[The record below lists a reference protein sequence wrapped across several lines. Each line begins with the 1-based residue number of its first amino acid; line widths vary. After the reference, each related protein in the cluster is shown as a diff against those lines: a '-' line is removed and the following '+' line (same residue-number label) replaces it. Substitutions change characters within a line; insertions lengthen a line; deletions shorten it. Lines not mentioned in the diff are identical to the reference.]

1 MIELLISAWDWFNA
15 PIVEG
20 VQQSIIPLVAL
31 GAGALMGAYQGH
43 EKKQAAQA
51 QDRFNGEM
59 MSIDTAYGPHVA
71 SQGFKATKTDQGLGA
86 FGGAISGGLSGYQTG
101 ASIEQGINK
110 NNLYKEMLEEK
121 KMKRRNANI
130 ENNSGKVA
138 QGNMSQLDK
147 DDKAKI
153 FEAEIAF
160 LEGM

>member
-59 MSIDTAYGPHVA
+59 MSLDTAYGPHVA

-86 FGGAISGGLSGYQTG
+86 FGGAISGGLGGYQTG
-101 ASIEQGINK
+101 AGIEQGINK
-110 NNLYKEMLEEK
+110 NNAYKGMLDD
-121 KMKRRNANI
+121 MKRKKIDANI
-130 ENNSGKVA
+130 EENAAAVA
-138 QGNMSQLDK
+138 QGGLSQNQ
-147 DDKAKI
+147 KAI
-153 FEAEIAF
+153 QGNDYAQMMNLINR
-160 LEGM
+160 G